1 MNHKVQFFKALSDET
16 RQRILDLLEEKE
28 YCVGEIV
35 NVFNLSADKAG
46 MSQPTISHHLNVLKV
61 AGLVKDRKE
70 GQQVYYSLNG
80 QLIQEACGTYFSK
93 FTCCRDLFN
102 NFNDEPY
109 LTE

>member
-1 MNHKVQFFKALSDET
+1 MNHEVQFFKALSDET
-16 RQRILDLLEEKE
+16 RQRILELLEGRE

-35 NVFNLSADKAG
+35 EVFN
-46 MSQPTISHHLNVLKV
+46 MSQPTISHHLNILKV

-80 QLIQEACGTYFSK
+80 QLIQDACGHYFSK

-102 NFNDEPY
+102 NFNDELH